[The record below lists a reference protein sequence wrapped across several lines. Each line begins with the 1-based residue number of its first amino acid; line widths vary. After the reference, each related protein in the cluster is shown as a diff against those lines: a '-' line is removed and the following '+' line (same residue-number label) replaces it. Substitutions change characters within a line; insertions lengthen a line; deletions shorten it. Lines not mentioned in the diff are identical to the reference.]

1 MPIPI
6 EDDLANVLTIVQR
19 IFTGPRDVRDQID
32 RVLARYTDEQL
43 IDFEQLTADRAIVA
57 GMVRADVDQWGV
69 TVATRE
75 RCAALALAIDPA
87 LGF

>member
-43 IDFEQLTADRAIVA
+43 IDFEQLTADRLFIT
-57 GMVRADVDQWGV
+57 GMVRDGLAMSQ
-69 TVATRE
+69 E
-75 RCAALALAIDPA
+75 RVVINGIPIP
-87 LGF
+87 F